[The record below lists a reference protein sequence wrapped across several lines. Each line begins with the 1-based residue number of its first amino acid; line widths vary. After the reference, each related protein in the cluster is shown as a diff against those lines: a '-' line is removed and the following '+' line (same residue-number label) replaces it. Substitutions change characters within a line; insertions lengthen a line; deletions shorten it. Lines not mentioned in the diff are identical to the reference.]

1 MLDFIELFILGIGVG
16 SFGALVGIGGGL
28 IMVPLFMYFMMPPSG
43 STFAN
48 VQEVVGTSLFGVLL
62 NALSGTWAYFRQKR
76 IILSVAMPFALATVP
91 GAFLG
96 SYVSEWFSGPA
107 FSITFG
113 ASLAFLGCFMY
124 WSSRNKAANR
134 SADEFDPNELPRSK
148 IWLGIGCSFFVG
160 FISSILGI
168 GGGVVHVPM
177 MVFLLGFPPLVAVAT
192 STFVLMVSAAIGV
205 VGHALLAHIVWA
217 PAVAVGCGAIVG
229 AQLGARLARKSKPR
243 LIVILLSC
251 VMVALGCQLVWRG
264 LSLCSGTDEPPS
276 RMSFPRPAP
285 RRARRFKAAT
295 FSPFADLPDASCENG
310 LHQDRSSA
318 TLSRPNCSGMAEA
331 VSGPPAPT

>member
-1 MLDFIELFILGIGVG
+1 
-16 SFGALVGIGGGL
+16 
-28 IMVPLFMYFMMPPSG
+28 MVL
-43 STFAN
+43 
-48 VQEVVGTSLFGVLL
+48 
-62 NALSGTWAYFRQKR
+62 
-76 IILSVAMPFALATVP
+76 
-91 GAFLG
+91 
-96 SYVSEWFSGPA
+96 GPA

-124 WSSRNKAANR
+124 WSSATRPPTARPTSSIERA
-134 SADEFDPNELPRSK
+134 PRSK

-229 AQLGARLARKSKPR
+229 AQSAHALLRKSKPR

-251 VMVALGCQLVWRG
+251 DEVALGCQLVWRG
-264 LSLCSGTDEPPS
+264 FFALIRDRLLPS
-276 RMSFPRPAP
+276 RMSFPRPAQ
-285 RRARRFKAAT
+285 RQAR
-295 FSPFADLPDASCENG
+295 PFRGCAFFAVLQSSG
-310 LHQDRSSA
+310 L
-318 TLSRPNCSGMAEA
+318 L
-331 VSGPPAPT
+331 V

>member
-43 STFAN
+43 STFTN

-96 SYVSEWFSGPA
+96 SYVSEWFAGPA
-107 FSITFG
+107 CSSTFG

-264 LSLCSGTDEPPS
+264 LSL
-276 RMSFPRPAP
+276 
-285 RRARRFKAAT
+285 
-295 FSPFADLPDASCENG
+295 
-310 LHQDRSSA
+310 
-318 TLSRPNCSGMAEA
+318 
-331 VSGPPAPT
+331 

>member
-28 IMVPLFMYFMMPPSG
+28 IMVPLFMYFMMQPSG

-168 GGGVVHVPM
+168 GGVMHVTQGNTG
-177 MVFLLGFPPLVAVAT
+177 LAWII
-192 STFVLMVSAAIGV
+192 VLDVGRSASAHHGSDERR
-205 VGHALLAHIVWA
+205 HAQV
-217 PAVAVGCGAIVG
+217 
-229 AQLGARLARKSKPR
+229 
-243 LIVILLSC
+243 
-251 VMVALGCQLVWRG
+251 
-264 LSLCSGTDEPPS
+264 
-276 RMSFPRPAP
+276 
-285 RRARRFKAAT
+285 
-295 FSPFADLPDASCENG
+295 
-310 LHQDRSSA
+310 
-318 TLSRPNCSGMAEA
+318 
-331 VSGPPAPT
+331 

>member
-43 STFAN
+43 STFTN

-192 STFVLMVSAAIGV
+192 STFVLMVSAAIGAKEH
-205 VGHALLAHIVWA
+205 GISLADA
-217 PAVAVGCGAIVG
+217 EK
-229 AQLGARLARKSKPR
+229 LAGWSHYYGVLTDADVKGLEADQKF
-243 LIVILLSC
+243 LI
-251 VMVALGCQLVWRG
+251 
-264 LSLCSGTDEPPS
+264 
-276 RMSFPRPAP
+276 
-285 RRARRFKAAT
+285 
-295 FSPFADLPDASCENG
+295 ENG
-310 LHQDRSSA
+310 LMTTPVDVKSIVLPIA
-318 TLSRPNCSGMAEA
+318 LGK
-331 VSGPPAPT
+331 

>member
-124 WSSRNKAANR
+124 WSSRNK
-134 SADEFDPNELPRSK
+134 
-148 IWLGIGCSFFVG
+148 
-160 FISSILGI
+160 
-168 GGGVVHVPM
+168 
-177 MVFLLGFPPLVAVAT
+177 VFLLGFPPLVAVAT

-264 LSLCSGTDEPPS
+264 FSL
-276 RMSFPRPAP
+276 
-285 RRARRFKAAT
+285 
-295 FSPFADLPDASCENG
+295 
-310 LHQDRSSA
+310 
-318 TLSRPNCSGMAEA
+318 
-331 VSGPPAPT
+331 

>member
-168 GGGVVHVPM
+168 GGVMHVTQGNTG
-177 MVFLLGFPPLVAVAT
+177 L
-192 STFVLMVSAAIGV
+192 

-264 LSLCSGTDEPPS
+264 FSL
-276 RMSFPRPAP
+276 
-285 RRARRFKAAT
+285 
-295 FSPFADLPDASCENG
+295 
-310 LHQDRSSA
+310 
-318 TLSRPNCSGMAEA
+318 
-331 VSGPPAPT
+331 

>member
-28 IMVPLFMYFMMPPSG
+28 IMVPLFMYFMMQPSG

-148 IWLGIGCSFFVG
+148 IWLGIGCRLHSNPDNRWHRHG
-160 FISSILGI
+160 YN
-168 GGGVVHVPM
+168 
-177 MVFLLGFPPLVAVAT
+177 AA

-264 LSLCSGTDEPPS
+264 FSL
-276 RMSFPRPAP
+276 
-285 RRARRFKAAT
+285 
-295 FSPFADLPDASCENG
+295 
-310 LHQDRSSA
+310 
-318 TLSRPNCSGMAEA
+318 
-331 VSGPPAPT
+331 

>member
-28 IMVPLFMYFMMPPSG
+28 IMVPLFMYFMMQPSG

-48 VQEVVGTSLFGVLL
+48 VQEIVGTSLFGVLL

-148 IWLGIGCSFFVG
+148 IWLGIGCSFFG
-160 FISSILGI
+160 SDANHSHTRSPELWRTAKKAQ
-168 GGGVVHVPM
+168 
-177 MVFLLGFPPLVAVAT
+177 PLK
-192 STFVLMVSAAIGV
+192 G
-205 VGHALLAHIVWA
+205 
-217 PAVAVGCGAIVG
+217 
-229 AQLGARLARKSKPR
+229 
-243 LIVILLSC
+243 
-251 VMVALGCQLVWRG
+251 
-264 LSLCSGTDEPPS
+264 
-276 RMSFPRPAP
+276 
-285 RRARRFKAAT
+285 RARRWAGRGKDMREEVVC
-295 FSPFADLPDASCENG
+295 P
-310 LHQDRSSA
+310 
-318 TLSRPNCSGMAEA
+318 
-331 VSGPPAPT
+331 

>member
-48 VQEVVGTSLFGVLL
+48 VQEVVGTSLFGVFL
-62 NALSGTWAYFRQKR
+62 NAISGTWAYFRQKR
-76 IILSVAMPFALATVP
+76 IILGVAMPFALATVP

-124 WSSRNKAANR
+124 
-134 SADEFDPNELPRSK
+134 
-148 IWLGIGCSFFVG
+148 
-160 FISSILGI
+160 SILGI

-205 VGHALLAHIVWA
+205 VGHALLAHLVWA
-217 PAVAVGCGAIVG
+217 PAVAVGCGA
-229 AQLGARLARKSKPR
+229 
-243 LIVILLSC
+243 
-251 VMVALGCQLVWRG
+251 VWRG
-264 LSLCSGTDEPPS
+264 LSL
-276 RMSFPRPAP
+276 
-285 RRARRFKAAT
+285 
-295 FSPFADLPDASCENG
+295 
-310 LHQDRSSA
+310 
-318 TLSRPNCSGMAEA
+318 
-331 VSGPPAPT
+331 

>member
-28 IMVPLFMYFMMPPSG
+28 IMVPLFMYFMMQPSG

-48 VQEVVGTSLFGVLL
+48 VQEVFGVLL

-264 LSLCSGTDEPPS
+264 FSL
-276 RMSFPRPAP
+276 
-285 RRARRFKAAT
+285 
-295 FSPFADLPDASCENG
+295 
-310 LHQDRSSA
+310 
-318 TLSRPNCSGMAEA
+318 
-331 VSGPPAPT
+331 

>member
-62 NALSGTWAYFRQKR
+62 NALSGTWAYFKQKR
-76 IILSVAMPFALATVP
+76 IILKVAMPFALATVP

-113 ASLAFLGCFMY
+113 GSLAFLGCFMY
-124 WSSRNKAANR
+124 WNSTRNKAANR
-134 SADEFDPNELPRSK
+134 SADEFDPEALPKSK
-148 IWLGIGCSFFVG
+148 IMLGVFCSLFVG
-160 FISSILGI
+160 FLSSILGI

-205 VGHALLAHIVWA
+205 VGHAFLAHIVWA
-217 PAVAVGCGAIVG
+217 PAIAVGCGAIVG
-229 AQLGARLARKSKPR
+229 AQLGAKIARKSKPR
-243 LIVILLSC
+243 LIVMILSC
-251 VMVALGCQLVWRG
+251 VMVLLGCQLIWRG
-264 LSLCSGTDEPPS
+264 LG
-276 RMSFPRPAP
+276 A
-285 RRARRFKAAT
+285 
-295 FSPFADLPDASCENG
+295 
-310 LHQDRSSA
+310 
-318 TLSRPNCSGMAEA
+318 
-331 VSGPPAPT
+331 

>member
-124 WSSRNKAANR
+124 
-134 SADEFDPNELPRSK
+134 
-148 IWLGIGCSFFVG
+148 
-160 FISSILGI
+160 
-168 GGGVVHVPM
+168 
-177 MVFLLGFPPLVAVAT
+177 
-192 STFVLMVSAAIGV
+192 
-205 VGHALLAHIVWA
+205 
-217 PAVAVGCGAIVG
+217 
-229 AQLGARLARKSKPR
+229 
-243 LIVILLSC
+243 
-251 VMVALGCQLVWRG
+251 
-264 LSLCSGTDEPPS
+264 LSLI
-276 RMSFPRPAP
+276 
-285 RRARRFKAAT
+285 
-295 FSPFADLPDASCENG
+295 
-310 LHQDRSSA
+310 HI
-318 TLSRPNCSGMAEA
+318 
-331 VSGPPAPT
+331 

>member
-168 GGGVVHVPM
+168 GGGARSDDGLPARLPAARRRGHLYLRAHGERRHRRRRPCATRPHR
-177 MVFLLGFPPLVAVAT
+177 LGPRRRSGLRRHRGRTARRTPCSKEQAPP
-192 STFVLMVSAAIGV
+192 
-205 VGHALLAHIVWA
+205 HRHPALLRDGRPRL
-217 PAVAVGCGAIVG
+217 PAC
-229 AQLGARLARKSKPR
+229 LARIFALIRDR
-243 LIVILLSC
+243 LL
-251 VMVALGCQLVWRG
+251 
-264 LSLCSGTDEPPS
+264 PS
-276 RMSFPRPAP
+276 RMSFPRPAQ
-285 RRARRFKAAT
+285 RRAR
-295 FSPFADLPDASCENG
+295 PFRGCAFFAVLQSSG
-310 LHQDRSSA
+310 L
-318 TLSRPNCSGMAEA
+318 L
-331 VSGPPAPT
+331 V

>member
-1 MLDFIELFILGIGVG
+1 MSGSFPQSFLLTHAGTDAQRTHETLTQKTIMLEFLELFLLGIGVG

-76 IILSVAMPFALATVP
+76 IILRVAMPFAIATVP

-124 WSSRNKAANR
+124 WSSKNKAANR
-134 SADEFDPNELPRSK
+134 AADEFDPDALPKSK
-148 IWLGIGCSFFVG
+148 IWLGIGCSLFVG

-205 VGHALLAHIVWA
+205 AGHALLAHIVWA
-217 PAVAVGCGAIVG
+217 PAIAVGCGAIVG
-229 AQLGARLARKSKPR
+229 AQLGAKIARKSKPR

-264 LSLCSGTDEPPS
+264 
-276 RMSFPRPAP
+276 
-285 RRARRFKAAT
+285 
-295 FSPFADLPDASCENG
+295 FAL
-310 LHQDRSSA
+310 
-318 TLSRPNCSGMAEA
+318 
-331 VSGPPAPT
+331 

>member
-160 FISSILGI
+160 FISSIL
-168 GGGVVHVPM
+168 
-177 MVFLLGFPPLVAVAT
+177 
-192 STFVLMVSAAIGV
+192 AIGV

-264 LSLCSGTDEPPS
+264 LSL
-276 RMSFPRPAP
+276 
-285 RRARRFKAAT
+285 
-295 FSPFADLPDASCENG
+295 
-310 LHQDRSSA
+310 
-318 TLSRPNCSGMAEA
+318 
-331 VSGPPAPT
+331 

>member
-28 IMVPLFMYFMMPPSG
+28 IMVPLFMYFMMQPSG

-113 ASLAFLGCFMY
+113 ASLAFLGCFRY

-264 LSLCSGTDEPPS
+264 FSL
-276 RMSFPRPAP
+276 
-285 RRARRFKAAT
+285 
-295 FSPFADLPDASCENG
+295 
-310 LHQDRSSA
+310 
-318 TLSRPNCSGMAEA
+318 
-331 VSGPPAPT
+331 

>member
-1 MLDFIELFILGIGVG
+1 MEDGGRIMSESPARSATHTARHAHSLGYTHQYKTTTRSCFDFIELFILGIGVG

-28 IMVPLFMYFMMPPSG
+28 VTAVPLFMYFMMPPSG

-134 SADEFDPNELPRSK
+134 SADLSSIRTSSQKQK
-148 IWLGIGCSFFVG
+148 IWLGIGCLLSWG

-177 MVFLLGFPPLVAVAT
+177 MVFFLLGFLAASSPWPPLP
-192 STFVLMVSAAIGV
+192 SCSWSSAAIGV
-205 VGHALLAHIVWA
+205 SSAMRYSPYIVW
-217 PAVAVGCGAIVG
+217 P
-229 AQLGARLARKSKPR
+229 
-243 LIVILLSC
+243 
-251 VMVALGCQLVWRG
+251 
-264 LSLCSGTDEPPS
+264 PPS
-276 RMSFPRPAP
+276 
-285 RRARRFKAAT
+285 
-295 FSPFADLPDASCENG
+295 
-310 LHQDRSSA
+310 Q
-318 TLSRPNCSGMAEA
+318 
-331 VSGPPAPT
+331 

>member
-1 MLDFIELFILGIGVG
+1 
-16 SFGALVGIGGGL
+16 
-28 IMVPLFMYFMMPPSG
+28 
-43 STFAN
+43 
-48 VQEVVGTSLFGVLL
+48 
-62 NALSGTWAYFRQKR
+62 
-76 IILSVAMPFALATVP
+76 MPFALATVP

-264 LSLCSGTDEPPS
+264 FSL
-276 RMSFPRPAP
+276 
-285 RRARRFKAAT
+285 
-295 FSPFADLPDASCENG
+295 
-310 LHQDRSSA
+310 
-318 TLSRPNCSGMAEA
+318 
-331 VSGPPAPT
+331 